1 MPRNDGETSGDDML
15 IVRGSKLAAL
25 RGSCSDPPL
34 LPRRPGVDMR
44 QSAPAHLK
52 GFTVF
57 PKF

>member
-1 MPRNDGETSGDDML
+1 ML

-25 RGSCSDPPL
+25 RGSCSNPPL
-34 LPRRPGVDMR
+34 LPHRPGVDMR